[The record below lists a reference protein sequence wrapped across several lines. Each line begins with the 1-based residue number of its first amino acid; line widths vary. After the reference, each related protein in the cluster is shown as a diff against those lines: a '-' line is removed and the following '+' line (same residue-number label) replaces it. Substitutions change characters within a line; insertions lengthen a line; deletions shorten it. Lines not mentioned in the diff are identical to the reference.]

1 MLNCRRERCELSEI
15 YERNINVS
23 VSRINEELILTKA
36 SLLDLNHNIRVEL
49 TVHVPTKTV
58 REAKAA
64 MVKSPFKICH
74 LTLNRMRN
82 VVGLKIERGIH
93 GRLVEAIGRAEGCT
107 HMVDLTMEAVR
118 LSANVLLGFSHQDE
132 EWRDRRLT
140 DEEFIAQVKPVLKNS
155 CLPFKEDAEN
165 STGSRGVNRGEHR
178 P

>member
-1 MLNCRRERCELSEI
+1 MPEI

-23 VSRINEELILTKA
+23 VSKINEELILTKA

-49 TVHVPTKTV
+49 TVHVPTKTI
-58 REAKAA
+58 REANGV
-64 MVKSPFKICH
+64 MVKSPFKICQ
-74 LTLNRMRN
+74 LTLNKMQN

-93 GRLVEAIGRAEGCT
+93 GRLVDAVGRAAGCT

-118 LSANVLLGFSHQDE
+118 LSANILLGFGRQDE
-132 EWRDRRLT
+132 EWRDRKLT

-155 CLPFKEDAEN
+155 CLPFKDDTEN
-165 STGSRGVNRGEHR
+165 STESRGINGGERR